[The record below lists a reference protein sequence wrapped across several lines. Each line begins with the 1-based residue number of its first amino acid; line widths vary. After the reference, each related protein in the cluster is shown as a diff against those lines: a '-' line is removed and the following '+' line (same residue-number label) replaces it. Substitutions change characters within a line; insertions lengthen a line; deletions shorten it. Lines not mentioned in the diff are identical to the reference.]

1 MVEREGPSSTVS
13 FSLLCRVCTCTQL
26 DFFLTVFQCLALCPG
41 KVMDSRAEMEV
52 VRSTKGN
59 AAGEVS
65 VHVVTTEST
74 VQSTHL
80 PTTAFI
86 IPANATTINLPTST
100 LEIQRFPREPQRST
114 GAERPERGAGS
125 EPITATVIPQISG
138 VQTCST
144 VRVLEWKD
152 GVATLPGSN
161 LRFRINEYGTL
172 KVVSADKMPPAEAIK
187 EGQTEKDGDSE
198 VAPTSRDNP
207 TAQDVPEQTKLPTA
221 ESMCHCDTCGRRH
234 VSDGAR
240 EGRGF
245 CSEHCHQQFK
255 ERSVIVENSASSNN
269 ATEILKP
276 VKKRKRKDYQSPSE
290 EEYESEQ
297 MEEKQE
303 ERKNSAGDTVISNPE
318 ADAWNGSQH
327 GASEEKKEGWSWASY
342 LEEQKAVAAPLD
354 LFQDY
359 QVASQHK
366 NGFKVGMKLE
376 GIDPQHPSM
385 YFILTV
391 AEVCGYR
398 MRLHFDGYSECHDFW
413 LNADSPDI
421 HPAGWFEETG
431 HKLQPPK
438 GVVGY
443 KEEEFSWTNYLKI
456 TKAQA
461 APKHLFMV
469 RNTHEASPGFEV
481 GMKLEAVD
489 RMNPSLICVATVTDV
504 VDNRFL
510 VHFDNWDDTY
520 DYWCDPSSPY
530 IHPVGWCQEHGKPLT
545 PPQDYPDPD
554 NFTWEKYLKETGAS
568 AVPAWAF
575 KVRPPHSFLVNM
587 KLEAVDRRTPSFIR
601 VASVEDVEDHRIKI
615 HFDGWSHVYDFWI
628 DADHPDIHPIGWC
641 SKTGHPLQPPLR
653 PKEPASSAHG
663 GCPTLGCKSIPHT
676 KSSKYSFHHRKCPTP
691 GCDGSGH
698 VTGRFTAHYCL
709 SGCPL
714 AEKNQGRLKA
724 DLSDTEA
731 STRKRNL
738 IGFPQRKKSRHHGR
752 GRPPKYRKIQQE
764 DFQTI
769 SSDNMHQSLFMSALS
784 AHPDRSLSLCWEQHC
799 KLLPGVAGITATT
812 VAKWTIDEVFSFVQ
826 TLTGCED
833 QAKLFKDEMID
844 GEAFLLL
851 TQSDIVKIMSV
862 KLGPALK
869 IYNAILMFKNA
880 DDTLK

>member
-1 MVEREGPSSTVS
+1 
-13 FSLLCRVCTCTQL
+13 
-26 DFFLTVFQCLALCPG
+26 
-41 KVMDSRAEMEV
+41 MDSRAEMEV
-52 VRSTKGN
+52 VRSTKGS

-114 GAERPERGAGS
+114 GPERPERGAGS

-161 LRFRINEYGTL
+161 LRVSGT
-172 KVVSADKMPPAEAIK
+172 VVALLGRVPSPSRHCLAEALC
-187 EGQTEKDGDSE
+187 EANVFCLLLSVPGCALCLTAPLVSDS
-198 VAPTSRDNP
+198 
-207 TAQDVPEQTKLPTA
+207 DVPEQTKLPSA
-221 ESMCHCDTCGRRH
+221 ESVCHCDTCAIATHRAA
-234 VSDGAR
+234 VVTLLPL
-240 EGRGF
+240 
-245 CSEHCHQQFK
+245 C
-255 ERSVIVENSASSNN
+255 RSVIVENSASSTNT
-269 ATEILKP
+269 TEILKP

-297 MEEKQE
+297 MEKQE
-303 ERKNSAGDTVISNPE
+303 ERKNSAGDSAISNPE

-354 LFQDY
+354 LFQD
-359 QVASQHK
+359 VTSQHK

-438 GVVGY
+438 GY

-469 RNTHEASPGFEV
+469 RNTASPGFEV

-575 KVRPPHSFLVNM
+575 KVRPPHGFLVNM

-663 GCPTLGCKSIPHT
+663 GCPTLGCKNIPHT

-812 VAKWTIDEVFSFVQ
+812 VAKWTIDEVRWCFGDAEPRGAVLPCSPSISE
-826 TLTGCED
+826 GR
-833 QAKLFKDEMID
+833 
-844 GEAFLLL
+844 
-851 TQSDIVKIMSV
+851 
-862 KLGPALK
+862 LGWGSGRLV
-869 IYNAILMFKNA
+869 LQ
-880 DDTLK
+880 L